1 MAINPN
7 ADFDELNNWL
17 NQNLLTT
24 NSFVPH
30 IDAIHNVKSKGIY
43 FWFMHPDG
51 YRALSNY
58 VTIKPIEPK
67 CTKDIDGIK
76 YDLVYL
82 GTAGTGK
89 KGKSNLNE
97 RFEWHINQNHIESNI
112 CHGTLSTLRAG
123 LGALLSYDLILPNNE
138 NEVNDFMKDYVKV
151 FWIEYSDEKSLI
163 ESDEKILIKGIKP
176 LLNLKNNP
184 NARANAQDN
193 STKVYKIRRA
203 VVYNNTRLRLGCKGE
218 SEQSKKT
225 NKTPTKDSPSF
236 KHQVYSDENICIEFF
251 VLKNQSILDVVR
263 GIEGLP
269 KEACSFQILNSKTG
283 LIVSEFKGWNTT
295 GTNVHINP
303 KAQNIYTYFSATGGK
318 IEGKET
324 ARWIH
329 IQNRMNKKNDEIEE
343 LTIKVYSPLK
353 ITDTKTNNSRIT
365 PIIKNNIDVEVDN
378 LNLSKNFKLVIVC
391 AGRKNNSYFK
401 AYPNDIFVNNSLNKN
416 EHHPDDP
423 MNIEKISWRNYLMN
437 NQNDNNLLEAYN
449 LYTRNEYRCL
459 HRKYKNNFYILSAGW
474 GLVNSEFKLPKY
486 DITFSK
492 KAIPR
497 NKRND
502 NLIGTPNYSDF
513 NQLIIN
519 GEEDIVFIGSPDYI
533 PLFIQLTQNLKNRK
547 VIYWKGMTPQPVP
560 ILIPIPNN
568 TFFYRFY
575 NTTTRTNWYYE
586 VANDFCNGI
595 IP

>member
-151 FWIEYSDEKSLI
+151 FWIEYSDDKSLI

-193 STKVYKIRRA
+193 STKVYKI
-203 VVYNNTRLRLGCKGE
+203 
-218 SEQSKKT
+218 S
-225 NKTPTKDSPSF
+225 
-236 KHQVYSDENICIEFF
+236 
-251 VLKNQSILDVVR
+251 
-263 GIEGLP
+263 
-269 KEACSFQILNSKTG
+269 
-283 LIVSEFKGWNTT
+283 
-295 GTNVHINP
+295 
-303 KAQNIYTYFSATGGK
+303 
-318 IEGKET
+318 
-324 ARWIH
+324 
-329 IQNRMNKKNDEIEE
+329 
-343 LTIKVYSPLK
+343 
-353 ITDTKTNNSRIT
+353 
-365 PIIKNNIDVEVDN
+365 
-378 LNLSKNFKLVIVC
+378 
-391 AGRKNNSYFK
+391 
-401 AYPNDIFVNNSLNKN
+401 
-416 EHHPDDP
+416 
-423 MNIEKISWRNYLMN
+423 
-437 NQNDNNLLEAYN
+437 
-449 LYTRNEYRCL
+449 
-459 HRKYKNNFYILSAGW
+459 
-474 GLVNSEFKLPKY
+474 
-486 DITFSK
+486 
-492 KAIPR
+492 
-497 NKRND
+497 
-502 NLIGTPNYSDF
+502 
-513 NQLIIN
+513 
-519 GEEDIVFIGSPDYI
+519 
-533 PLFIQLTQNLKNRK
+533 
-547 VIYWKGMTPQPVP
+547 
-560 ILIPIPNN
+560 
-568 TFFYRFY
+568 
-575 NTTTRTNWYYE
+575 
-586 VANDFCNGI
+586 
-595 IP
+595 

>member
-218 SEQSKKT
+218 SDKNREK
-225 NKTPTKDSPSF
+225 NNPNENTPIYN
-236 KHQVYSDENICIEFF
+236 HQIIDDNFDGCIEYF
-251 VLKNQSILDVVR
+251 VMQHQHIGVVTR

-269 KEACSFQILNSKTG
+269 LGKSKITIYDSLNPNNEFIKWRRETG
-283 LIVSEFKGWNTT
+283 N
-295 GTNVHINP
+295 NINHN
-303 KAQNIYTYFSATGGK
+303 AQNVYTYFDNTS
-318 IEGKET
+318 
-324 ARWIH
+324 
-329 IQNRMNKKNDEIEE
+329 
-343 LTIKVYSPLK
+343 
-353 ITDTKTNNSRIT
+353 TNN
-365 PIIKNNIDVEVDN
+365 
-378 LNLSKNFKLVIVC
+378 
-391 AGRKNNSYFK
+391 G
-401 AYPNDIFVNNSLNKN
+401 
-416 EHHPDDP
+416 
-423 MNIEKISWRNYLMN
+423 
-437 NQNDNNLLEAYN
+437 
-449 LYTRNEYRCL
+449 
-459 HRKYKNNFYILSAGW
+459 
-474 GLVNSEFKLPKY
+474 
-486 DITFSK
+486 
-492 KAIPR
+492 PR
-497 NKRND
+497 R
-502 NLIGTPNYSDF
+502 F
-513 NQLIIN
+513 LIIQ
-519 GEEDIVFIGSPDYI
+519 DWMV
-533 PLFIQLTQNLKNRK
+533 T
-547 VIYWKGMTPQPVP
+547 
-560 ILIPIPNN
+560 
-568 TFFYRFY
+568 
-575 NTTTRTNWYYE
+575 
-586 VANDFCNGI
+586 NGI
-595 IP
+595 NEITVRVCPINK